1 MAIPPGFD
9 AWLVGFAVAIAA
21 VPAGAALTGL
31 ARQLALALGMID
43 LPGVRSSHER
53 PTPRGAGLAVA
64 AIGLGITLL
73 AAWAGWLSRPAAIAL
88 SGGGALVAGVSWV
101 EDWRGVS
108 WRWRVAA
115 QALAATWAL
124 AWLGGFGPLDLGDR
138 SVALGPTGGIVALL
152 GIIWGTNFFNFM
164 DGIDGLAGAETVV
177 VGGVGGV
184 LLLAGGEPG
193 LACVALALA
202 GAAAGFLRH
211 NWAPARV
218 FLGDVGSTYLGF
230 TLCTVAVAS
239 ANRGSVPM
247 IVWGILLGAFVF
259 DATVTLVRR
268 VLDGR
273 SVCEGHREHAF
284 CRAVRAGWSH
294 AQVTLSVVALDLVLA
309 VLAGVGWRWPSL
321 LILCAAGGLALL
333 AVAYLWVEVRFP
345 MLRRAWRAEPAAA
358 GTEELAA

>member
-1 MAIPPGFD
+1 MLIPPGSD
-9 AWLVGFAVAIAA
+9 SWLVGFAVAIAA
-21 VPAGAALTGL
+21 VPAGSALTGL
-31 ARQLALALGMID
+31 ARRLALALGMID
-43 LPGVRSSHER
+43 VPGVRSSHEH
-53 PTPRGAGLAVA
+53 PTPRGAGLAIA
-64 AIGLGITLL
+64 GIGLGVTVL
-73 AAWAGWLSRPAAIAL
+73 AGLAGWLSGPATLAL
-88 SGGGALVAGVSWV
+88 VGGGALIAIVSWL

-115 QALAATWAL
+115 QAVAATWAL

-138 SVALGPTGGIVALL
+138 TLSLGPTGGIVAFL

-193 LACVALALA
+193 LAWVALALA

-211 NWAPARV
+211 NWTPARV

-230 TLCTVAVAS
+230 TLCTIAVAS
-239 ANRGSVPM
+239 ANRGSVSM
-247 IVWGILLGAFVF
+247 IVWGILLGAFVV

-268 VLDGR
+268 VLDGYG
-273 SVCEGHREHAF
+273 VCEGHREHAF

-294 AQVTLSVVALDLVLA
+294 AQVTTAVVALDLVLV
-309 VLAGVGWRWPSL
+309 VLAGIGWRWPSL
-321 LILCAAGGLALL
+321 LIACAAAGLAVL
-333 AVAYLWVEVRFP
+333 AVAYLWVEVQLP
-345 MLRRAWRAEPAAA
+345 MTRRAWHTETRSA